1 MCEKRCGESFVNGIC
16 FNKMKFLKLLP
27 SCKSVHLLQMSY
39 LNLAAAA
46 EKGQVD
52 ESLELFN
59 QAVAMAPDF
68 PSCYNNRAQA
78 LRIKGDIDSR
88 CDRADTF
95 RIMVDIGSRCD
106 RAQALRIK
114 GDIDGMCDMAQ
125 ALRIKG
131 DIDGRCDGPGSQ
143 DLG

>member
-1 MCEKRCGESFVNGIC
+1 MIGLIGF
-16 FNKMKFLKLLP
+16 
-27 SCKSVHLLQMSY
+27 
-39 LNLAAAA
+39 
-46 EKGQVD
+46 
-52 ESLELFN
+52 
-59 QAVAMAPDF
+59 
-68 PSCYNNRAQA
+68 
-78 LRIKGDIDSR
+78 RIKGDID
-88 CDRADTF
+88 
-95 RIMVDIGSRCD
+95 GRCD